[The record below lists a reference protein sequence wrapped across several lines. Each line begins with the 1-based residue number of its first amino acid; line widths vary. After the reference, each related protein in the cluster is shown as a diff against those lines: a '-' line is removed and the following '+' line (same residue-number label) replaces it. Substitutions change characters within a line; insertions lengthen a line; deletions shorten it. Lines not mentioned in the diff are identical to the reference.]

1 MLKNLFSSQVRI
13 DLLGLFFLNPDKEFY
28 LRELVVRLNGFPRA
42 VSVELKNL
50 ADIGLVK
57 KRIAGK
63 QHYYRINRQ
72 HPIYTELRDIFVKTT
87 GFKDVLK
94 SALEPFKSQIQYA
107 FVYGSMA
114 NGSFGLNSD
123 IDLLIV
129 GEVSGRR
136 VSSALASIGDR
147 FGREINYSIYPLPE
161 LKEKI
166 KKNDHFFSSL
176 LQKPYLFIL
185 GNENEFTGLVEQWL
199 AKAPSNEL

>member
-13 DLLGLFFLNPDKEFY
+13 DLLGLLFLNPDQEFY
-28 LRELVVRLNGFPRA
+28 LRELVTRLNGFPRA
-42 VSVELKNL
+42 ISVELKNL
-50 ADIGLVK
+50 SDIGLIK
-57 KRIAGK
+57 KRISGK
-63 QHYYRINRQ
+63 QHYYQINRQ
-72 HPIYTELRDIFVKTT
+72 HPIYTELRDIFIKTA

-94 SALEPFKSQIQYA
+94 SALESLNSQIQYA

-136 VSSALASIGDR
+136 VSSALATIGDR
-147 FGREINYSIYPLPE
+147 FGREINYSIYPLTE

-166 KKNDHFFSSL
+166 RENDHFFSSL

-185 GNENEFTGLVEQWL
+185 GNEKEFTGLVEQWL
-199 AKAPSNEL
+199 AKAPSDQS